1 MKSIGSSKKFD
12 SGPLNIDAVDIA
24 SNVMHALICVDSGQP
39 NIDAVDIASN
49 VMHALMHA
57 LLMTV
62 ISVI

>member
-49 VMHALMHA
+49 VMHTLIC
-57 LLMTV
+57 V
-62 ISVI
+62 